1 MVNKFPKSLQGI
13 DLLPGLQ
20 VRVVMLNGAS
30 ANNGTGGIPY
40 VLTGSLV
47 AEVEDRHH
55 DDQIICPP
63 VKVNVDVK
71 TEAELEPE
79 FLVLDLGTTGTTIL
93 VPGSIPS
100 VVTLTGIV
108 AVNLNLVQIIAPVT
122 PL

>member
-1 MVNKFPKSLQGI
+1 
-13 DLLPGLQ
+13 
-20 VRVVMLNGAS
+20 
-30 ANNGTGGIPY
+30 
-40 VLTGSLV
+40 V